1 MDSTTPVPQSAPRER
16 ELIAPLWHTI
26 ALVAF
31 LLVFSLGGA
40 KQQHTAAKHAGLVY
54 FYLITMAFEWIVVAY
69 IVWGLRRRHKLGLSD
84 LIGGRWSTPEAALL
98 DVATAVGFWIVSAAV
113 LVGLAVLMGMAN
125 PAKTSEMKKQI
136 DFLIPHS
143 TLEVI
148 VWLIVAATAGFCEEV
163 IYRGYLQRQIG
174 ALAGS
179 IWIGIVVQG
188 IIFGASHG
196 YEGPQRMLLIAVYG
210 CMFGILAYW
219 RKSLRPG
226 MMAHFMQDSIAGIG
240 ARFIH

>member
-1 MDSTTPVPQSAPRER
+1 LDTTTPVPQAEPRER
-16 ELIAPLWHTI
+16 ELIAPLWHTL
-26 ALVAF
+26 ALVVF

-40 KQQHTAAKHAGLVY
+40 KGQHTAAKHAGLVY
-54 FYLITMAFEWIVVAY
+54 FYLVTMAFEWIVVAY
-69 IVWGLRRRHKLGLSD
+69 IAWGLRRRRKRRLSD

-98 DVATAVGFWIVSAAV
+98 DIATAVGFWIVSAGV
-113 LVGLAVLMGMAN
+113 LVGIASLMGLAN

-143 TLEVI
+143 TLETI
-148 VWLIVAATAGFCEEV
+148 VWLVVAATAGFCEEV
-163 IYRGYLQRQIG
+163 IYRGYLQRQIS

-179 IWIGIVVQG
+179 VWLGILVQG
-188 IIFGASHG
+188 VIFGASHG
-196 YEGPQRMLLIAVYG
+196 YEGRNRMVLIAVYG
-210 CMFGILAYW
+210 CMFGLLAHW